1 MKSALALLLAAH
13 VLVLVAHG
21 QEFDV
26 ASMRYSAEFSE
37 DTFHN
42 IQVGPARLDI
52 RSAWL
57 SQIIRWAYGITH
69 ELLSPDL
76 QAWNETNPR
85 RSMPPSYTIAATYPA
100 GTTEPEVRL
109 MLQRLLSD
117 RSSLQLH
124 RKVVKLDAYVASLKD
139 GGLKGARFLEDD
151 PAPAMLRIVGSG
163 TERDFVATNVTMS
176 DILSRISNVQE
187 CPIMDLT
194 GLGSRRF
201 NLKWKISLD
210 SSPDP
215 ERISAHLVSLNNIL
229 KLTHRSI
236 EVNGFIVDSISPL
249 KEN

>member
-1 MKSALALLLAAH
+1 MKRALALLLAAH

-117 RSSLQLH
+117 RLSFQFH

-163 TERDFVATNVTMS
+163 TERDFVATNVTIRTSYPEFRMFRNVPS
-176 DILSRISNVQE
+176 WILPGWVPGVSTSSGKYPSIRALTRNEFQHILS
-187 CPIMDLT
+187 
-194 GLGSRRF
+194 
-201 NLKWKISLD
+201 
-210 SSPDP
+210 
-215 ERISAHLVSLNNIL
+215 A
-229 KLTHRSI
+229 
-236 EVNGFIVDSISPL
+236 
-249 KEN
+249 